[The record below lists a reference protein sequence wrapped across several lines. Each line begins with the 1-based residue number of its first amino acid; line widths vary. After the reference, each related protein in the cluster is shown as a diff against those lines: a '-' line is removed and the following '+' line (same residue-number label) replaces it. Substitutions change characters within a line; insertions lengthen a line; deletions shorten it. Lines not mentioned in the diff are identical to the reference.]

1 MHKKIFVLFLF
12 CLLFLSGISP
22 VWGAEEGEM
31 LVNGGFDVLNSNGSV
46 YGWTYHGDAFGIKTE
61 DVLVQSGQYALR
73 YKSAAPVYI
82 GQKLTGIVDTCAY
95 EISAWVYMIN
105 GTKRDPRIKLEFI
118 HENGGG
124 NGETTLQCENVIK
137 DKWVE
142 QTWSV
147 IPPEGTVAAR
157 MYVRYQG
164 TTEADFIW
172 DNISVKGEHG
182 EGFEEVTLPES
193 APLVKLYPDKAE
205 FLYSE
210 EEATE
215 FLKNGSFENV
225 TTANKPFAWTL
236 KETGGTVD
244 STAKIFHDGRMAVDL
259 NVTTQDSGTFLYQTV
274 KNMLPCAEYKL
285 TGQVRVAGKPG
296 KAAVKVCW
304 RDNSGQIAEREI
316 PIQIKTPDV
325 WQPFEFSLLSP
336 YKTAGAQI
344 WLRTNTK
351 NVVSYDAVSLRGKM
365 DFSAIPDNMELKP
378 SAPGTGE
385 LFVNGDLEEDAGGAP
400 AGWIISGNGWDTAYT
415 TEKTFSGTHALKLHS
430 EAANVSP
437 YIEQD
442 VIIQEGC
449 VYQLSMALNIQENY
463 SHYGLMPEFHYYN
476 STETLDANKIGFET
490 APSFLK
496 TETFG
501 EWRQR
506 KWEFTPPAGTK
517 AMKIWVKW
525 FRQGTCYVDD
535 ISLRIVSNNVLDTN
549 DIFYYSDLTDGIATA
564 KASRAV
570 YRDLT
575 GFTTN
580 FCLKDGETVLHEK
593 KDADIS
599 GGETKYYF
607 PIAAMTEIGK
617 AYTVEAVFRDA
628 AGNELNRMCAEV
640 YKYDRPTVLS
650 KDGRWIENGEPWNP
664 VIGYHV
670 PSEKFPRVSELG
682 VNVVQ
687 TYSKDAKPAR
697 IRGILD
703 EVHAYGMKA
712 LVVLYVGDGAGALK
726 NIENTKA
733 CVETIKDH
741 PAVFAYAIDDEPY
754 AGKGRTVEV
763 DDELAE
769 AYRIIRAID
778 PKHPVLITDAKLI
791 FEPLMKR
798 SDIMNLD
805 LYPKGDNGADI
816 IDSFPKAVEA
826 SYNNDS
832 IMMIT
837 QMMNYNGNYPSPDTF
852 RSWIYQGFMV
862 GAKSTGFFAFDQ
874 LSPDGIPVEE
884 ADLGEALDGWN
895 KKEKDLAFAFFTNK
909 LYPLFAE
916 GEITENYAWRI
927 FLKDGQL
934 YVYALNR
941 RQNDPQ
947 SFDIPLVSDNGR
959 VRVSGFTG
967 SVFAG
972 GENAALSGGDTF
984 SVTLTPGQAA
994 VYTLTPSEIVDPAAL
1009 EMTSF
1014 TDLDAYSWAKE
1025 QIVALEKNEVVNA
1038 LGEGLFAPGQNITR
1052 GDFAMFLIRALDL
1065 RSGAI
1070 ETFTDVPQDAYY
1082 AKEIAIGK
1090 ALGIFK
1096 GMGDGT
1102 YGAETPI
1109 SRQDLM
1115 VICARAMRLVAK
1127 LDKAADAGSLGAFSD
1142 GALVSD
1148 YAKEDVAAM
1157 TAAGIIQG
1165 NADGTVNPLGNTT
1178 RAEAAVIMHRIAMQ

>member
-1 MHKKIFVLFLF
+1 MYKKIFAFFLS
-12 CLLFLSGISP
+12 CLLLLTGISP
-22 VWGAEEGEM
+22 ALGAEQGEL
-31 LVNGGFDVLNSNGSV
+31 LVNGDFEVLNANGTV

-61 DVLVQSGQYALR
+61 DTLIQNGQYALR
-73 YKSAAPVYI
+73 YKTAAPVYI
-82 GQKLTGIVDTCAY
+82 GQKLTGLVDTCAY
-95 EISAWVYMIN
+95 DIRAWVYMIN
-105 GTKRDPRIKLEFI
+105 GTKRYPRIKLEFI

-124 NGETTLQCENVIK
+124 NGETTLQCENVTK

-172 DNISVKGEHG
+172 DNISVKGERG
-182 EGFEEVTLPES
+182 EGFEEITLPES
-193 APLVKLYPDKAE
+193 APLVKLYPDE
-205 FLYSE
+205 TEIPYNE
-210 EEATE
+210 ETATE

-225 TTANKPFAWTL
+225 TTANKPSAWTL

-244 STAKIFHDGRMAVDL
+244 STAKIAYDGRMAVDL

-274 KNMLPCAEYKL
+274 SNMLPCAEYKL
-285 TGQVRVAGKPG
+285 SGQIRVAGKAG
-296 KAAVKVCW
+296 KAAVRVCW
-304 RDNSGQIAEREI
+304 RDASGQIAEREI
-316 PIQIKTPDV
+316 PIEIKTPDA
-325 WQPFEFSLLSP
+325 WQSFEFILLSP
-336 YKTAGAQI
+336 YNTYGAQI
-344 WLRTNTK
+344 WLRTNSK
-351 NVVSYDAVSLRGKM
+351 NVVSYDAVSLKGLMNK
-365 DFSAIPDNMELKP
+365 SALPASMEIKP
-378 SAPGTGE
+378 SAPGTSE
-385 LFVNGDLEEDAGGAP
+385 LFVNGDLEQAEGGNPSA
-400 AGWIISGNGWDTAYT
+400 WSISAQGWDTAYT
-415 TEKTFSGTHALKLHS
+415 TEKAYSGTHSVKLHS
-430 EAANVSP
+430 ESNSVNP
-437 YIEQD
+437 YIAQT
-442 VIIQEGC
+442 VQVVEGC
-449 VYQLSMALNIQENY
+449 VYQLSMALNIKENY
-463 SHYGLMPEFHYYN
+463 AAYGLMPEFLYYK
-476 STETLDANKIGFET
+476 STELTDENLITKET

-501 EWRQR
+501 QWLNR

-517 AMKIWVKW
+517 AMTIWVKW
-525 FRQGTCYVDD
+525 FRMGTCYVDD
-535 ISLRIVSNNVLDTN
+535 ISLRIVSRNVLDTN
-549 DIFYYSDLTDGIATA
+549 DIFYYSDLENGIATA
-564 KASRAV
+564 KASREM
-570 YRDLT
+570 YGDIS
-575 GFTTN
+575 GFTAD
-580 FCLKDGETVLHEK
+580 FRLKDGETVLHERTG
-593 KDADIS
+593 ADIS

-607 PIAAMTEIGK
+607 PISAMGEIGK
-617 AYTVEAVFRDA
+617 AYTVEAVFKDG
-628 AGNELNRMCAEV
+628 AGTVVNTMTAEV
-640 YKYDRPTVLS
+640 YKYDRPAVLS
-650 KDGRWIENGEPWNP
+650 KDGRWVENGEPWNP

-670 PSEKFPRVSELG
+670 PEAKYPRVAELG

-687 TYSKDAKPAR
+687 TYAKDAKPGR
-697 IRGILD
+697 IRSVLD
-703 EVHAYGMKA
+703 EVHKHGMKA
-712 LVVLYVGDGAGALK
+712 LVVLYVGGSAGAEK
-726 NIENTKA
+726 NIENTKG
-733 CVETIKDH
+733 CVEAIKDH
-741 PAVFAYAIDDEPY
+741 PAVFAYAIEDEPY
-754 AGKGRTVEV
+754 AGKDRTVTI
-763 DDELAE
+763 DDELAT
-769 AYRIIRAID
+769 AYKVIRAID

-816 IDSFPKAVEA
+816 IDSFPLAVEA

-884 ADLGEALDGWN
+884 ADLGEALDDWN

-909 LYPLFAE
+909 LYPRFAE

-967 SVFAG
+967 TVFAG
-972 GENAALSGGDTF
+972 AEEAAISGGDTF
-984 SVTLTPGQAA
+984 SVTLMPGQAA
-994 VYTLTPSEIVDPAAL
+994 VYTLTPSEIVDPTTL

-1014 TDLDAYSWAKE
+1014 TDLDAYPWAKE

-1052 GDFAMFLIRALDL
+1052 GDFAMFLVRALDL
-1065 RSGAI
+1065 RSTAT
-1070 ETFTDVPQDAYY
+1070 ETFTDVPADAYY

-1157 TAAGIIQG
+1157 TAAGVIQG

-1178 RAEAAVIMHRIAMQ
+1178 RAEAAVIMHRISVK